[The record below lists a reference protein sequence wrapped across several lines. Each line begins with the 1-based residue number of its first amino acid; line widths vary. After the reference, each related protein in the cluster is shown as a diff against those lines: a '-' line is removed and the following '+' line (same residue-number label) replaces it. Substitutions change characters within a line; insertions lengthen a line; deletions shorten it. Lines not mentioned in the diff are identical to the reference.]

1 MFCVSV
7 AVTLHLFAFSF
18 LSSLPFFCHVMLT
31 ALENEVLLNPS
42 TSSGL
47 DWSAEKLVHPD
58 IYGERAVLRARLEN
72 VDVCAAGDSV
82 RPPKYLR
89 TDIPDSD
96 TDSVAEAKTRL
107 DELQEE
113 AELLNEAYRKYQQR
127 AVQSTIS
134 HFLPAKPSI
143 TLHHQFAPLKNHI
156 SHRSHIHSTHQS
168 KFSHTPQ
175 SPQPTRSPSP
185 AHYDTKNAV
194 QPRHLDVTSGD
205 HDEPHST
212 VSTDGIL
219 HLLPK
224 PLPQKT
230 RNLQDGSSSPSDNLS
245 AKLLSTSRTN
255 LQGEISEGTLKCCLM
270 KTLQRE

>member
-1 MFCVSV
+1 
-7 AVTLHLFAFSF
+7 
-18 LSSLPFFCHVMLT
+18 MLT

-42 TSSGL
+42 SSSVL
-47 DWSAEKLVHPD
+47 DLSAEKLVHAD
-58 IYGERAVLRARLEN
+58 IYGDRAVLRARLEN

-82 RPPKYLR
+82 RPPKYLW

-107 DELQEE
+107 HELQEE
-113 AELLNEAYRKYQQR
+113 AEGLNEAYRKYQQR

-134 HFLPAKPSI
+134 HFLPAKPPI

-156 SHRSHIHSTHQS
+156 SHHSHIHSTHKS
-168 KFSHTPQ
+168 KFSHTPE

-185 AHYDTKNAV
+185 APYDTKNAV
-194 QPRHLDVTSGD
+194 QPRRLDVTFSGD
-205 HDEPHST
+205 HNEPQSA

-230 RNLQDGSSSPSDNLS
+230 RNLQGGSSSPSVNLS
-245 AKLLSTSRTN
+245 AKLLSTSRAN
-255 LQGEISEGTLKCCLM
+255 LQGEISEGTLKFCLM
-270 KTLQRE
+270 KALQKE